1 MRKLISWGT
10 SYTFR
15 ADFFYVSFKDVGLL
29 LAGLV
34 FFCRSV
40 VVFVSA
46 DNELIINERQ
56 KYQPT
61 SQPVICGW

>member
-1 MRKLISWGT
+1 MRKLISWGMSCT
-10 SYTFR
+10 CR
-15 ADFFYVSFKDVGLL
+15 ADFFTFSSKMWGFY

-34 FFCRSV
+34 FVCRSV

-61 SQPVICGW
+61 SQPVICGR